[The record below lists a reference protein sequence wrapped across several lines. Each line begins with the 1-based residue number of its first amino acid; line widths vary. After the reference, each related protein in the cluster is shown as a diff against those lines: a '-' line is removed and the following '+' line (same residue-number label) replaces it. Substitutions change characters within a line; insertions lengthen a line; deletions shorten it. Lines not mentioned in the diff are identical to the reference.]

1 MRQVCEYEAFDGT
14 RFKNPIECK
23 KYENY
28 INYCGEVG
36 KVIKAHLFGF
46 SAEYMYG
53 KDKSNLIEQFIVS
66 HKPTQEQML
75 KYVCMHQ
82 TNTTLG
88 SAFKVLFMD
97 DNYAFIEII
106 EGVYEGFYFVFR
118 LEALPELTNEDT

>member
-46 SAEYMYG
+46 SAEYMRG
-53 KDKSNLIEQFIVS
+53 NDKSNLIKQ
-66 HKPTQEQML
+66 
-75 KYVCMHQ
+75 
-82 TNTTLG
+82 
-88 SAFKVLFMD
+88 
-97 DNYAFIEII
+97 FIEIT
-106 EGVYEGFYFVFR
+106 EGVYDGFCFVFR
-118 LEALPELTNEDT
+118 LETLPELKNENT

>member
-28 INYCGEVG
+28 INYSGEVG

-46 SAEYMYG
+46 NAEYMCG
-53 KDKSNLIEQFIVS
+53 NDKSNLVKQFIVS
-66 HKPTQEQML
+66 HEPTQEQML
-75 KYVCMHQ
+75 KYMCKCL
-82 TNTTLG
+82 TNATLG

-97 DNYAFIEII
+97 DNYAFIEIT

-118 LEALPELTNEDT
+118 LETLPELKNENT